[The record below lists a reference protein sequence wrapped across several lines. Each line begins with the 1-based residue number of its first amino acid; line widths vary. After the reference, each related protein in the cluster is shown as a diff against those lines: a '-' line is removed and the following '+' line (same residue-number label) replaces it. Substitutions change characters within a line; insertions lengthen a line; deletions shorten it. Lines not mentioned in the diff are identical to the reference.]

1 MAVERTIHLT
11 LKEFDALMKAKYD
24 EGYREGQND
33 KIKEV
38 DEFYDDE
45 CK

>member
-1 MAVERTIHLT
+1 MTDEKTIHLT
-11 LKEFDALMKAKYD
+11 KDEFDALMKAKYD

-33 KIKEV
+33 KVKEI